1 MDYIDDMSLALPNQ
15 QQVGESNVDFKR
27 FQYYLGL
34 GASRTLKKVS
44 NNFSLTDRRIYQISS
59 KHQWVDRVKAINRML
74 NEQIV
79 QEVYAQ
85 VGETARDLADNLK
98 PLIFRI
104 ISEINERDLASMN
117 PTELKGILDVC
128 YKMISQIYGL
138 GSPQVQVTQ
147 VEYPQIK
154 FKWDW
159 EQDDDD
165 SFS

>member
-34 GASRTLKKVS
+34 GAGRTLKKVS

-59 KHQWVDRVKAINRML
+59 KNQWVDRVKAINKML

-85 VGETARDLADNLK
+85 VGETARDLAESLK

-159 EQDDDD
+159 EHDDD
-165 SFS
+165 SDY

>member
-15 QQVGESNVDFKR
+15 QQVGESNADFKR

-159 EQDDDD
+159 EQDDEQEY
-165 SFS
+165 

>member
-159 EQDDDD
+159 EQDDESDY
-165 SFS
+165 

>member
-34 GASRTLKKVS
+34 GAGRTLKKVS

-59 KHQWVDRVKAINRML
+59 KNQWVDRVKAINKML

-85 VGETARDLADNLK
+85 VGETARDLAESLK

-159 EQDDDD
+159 EQDDDTD
-165 SFS
+165 Y

>member
-85 VGETARDLADNLK
+85 VGETARDLADSLK

-159 EQDDDD
+159 EQDDESDY
-165 SFS
+165 

>member
-15 QQVGESNVDFKR
+15 QQVGESNADFKR

-44 NNFSLTDRRIYQISS
+44 NNFSLTNRRIYQISS

-85 VGETARDLADNLK
+85 VGETARDLADSLK

-128 YKMISQIYGL
+128 YKMVSQIYGL

-159 EQDDDD
+159 EQDDESDY
-165 SFS
+165 

>member
-85 VGETARDLADNLK
+85 VGETARDLADSLK

-159 EQDDDD
+159 EQDDDTD
-165 SFS
+165 Y

>member
-15 QQVGESNVDFKR
+15 QQVGESNIDFKR

-34 GASRTLKKVS
+34 GASRSYEKVS
-44 NNFSLTDRRIYQISS
+44 NNFTITDRRVKQIAV
-59 KHQWVDRVKAINRML
+59 KHQWQDRIKAINRML
-74 NEQIV
+74 NEQIIN
-79 QEVYAQ
+79 EVLAQ

-159 EQDDDD
+159 EQDDDSD
-165 SFS
+165 Y

>member
-15 QQVGESNVDFKR
+15 QQVGESNIDFKR

-34 GASRTLKKVS
+34 GAARTLPQVAQ
-44 NNFSLTDRRIYQISS
+44 NFSLSERRIYQISA
-59 KHQWVDRVKAINRML
+59 KNQWLDRVKAINKML

-79 QEVYAQ
+79 SEVYAQ

-98 PLIFRI
+98 PVIFKVI
-104 ISEINERDLASMN
+104 NEISERDLASMN

-128 YKMISQIYGL
+128 YKIISQIYGM
-138 GSPQVQVTQ
+138 GNPQVQVTQ
-147 VEYPQIK
+147 IEYPQIK

-159 EQDDDD
+159 EQDDEPDY
-165 SFS
+165 

>member
-34 GASRTLKKVS
+34 GAGRTLKKVS

-59 KHQWVDRVKAINRML
+59 KNQWVDRVKAINKML

-85 VGETARDLADNLK
+85 VGETARDLADELK
-98 PLIFRI
+98 QLIFRI
-104 ISEINERDLASMN
+104 INEINERDLASMN

-159 EQDDDD
+159 EQDDEPDY
-165 SFS
+165 

>member
-85 VGETARDLADNLK
+85 VGETARDLADSLK

-128 YKMISQIYGL
+128 YKMVSQIYGL

-159 EQDDDD
+159 EQDDEPDY
-165 SFS
+165 

>member
-15 QQVGESNVDFKR
+15 QQVGESNADFKR

-159 EQDDDD
+159 EQDDEPDY
-165 SFS
+165 

>member
-85 VGETARDLADNLK
+85 VGETARDLADSLK

-128 YKMISQIYGL
+128 YKMVSQIYGL

-159 EQDDDD
+159 EQDDDSD
-165 SFS
+165 Y

>member
-59 KHQWVDRVKAINRML
+59 KNQWVDRVKAINKML

-128 YKMISQIYGL
+128 YKMVSQIYGL

-159 EQDDDD
+159 EQDDESDY
-165 SFS
+165 

>member
-34 GASRTLKKVS
+34 GAGRTLKKVS

-59 KHQWVDRVKAINRML
+59 KNQWVDRVKAINKML

-85 VGETARDLADNLK
+85 VGETARDLADSLK

>member
-159 EQDDDD
+159 EQDDDTD
-165 SFS
+165 Y

>member
-44 NNFSLTDRRIYQISS
+44 NNFSLTNRRIYQISS

-85 VGETARDLADNLK
+85 VGETARDLADSLK

-128 YKMISQIYGL
+128 YKMVSQIYGL

-159 EQDDDD
+159 EQDDDSD
-165 SFS
+165 Y

>member
-15 QQVGESNVDFKR
+15 QQVGESNADFKR

-85 VGETARDLADNLK
+85 VGETARDLADSLK

-104 ISEINERDLASMN
+104 ISEINERYLASMN
-117 PTELKGILDVC
+117 PRT
-128 YKMISQIYGL
+128 
-138 GSPQVQVTQ
+138 
-147 VEYPQIK
+147 
-154 FKWDW
+154 
-159 EQDDDD
+159 
-165 SFS
+165 

>member
-15 QQVGESNVDFKR
+15 QQVGESNADFKR

-59 KHQWVDRVKAINRML
+59 KHQWVDRVKAINKML

-85 VGETARDLADNLK
+85 VGETARDLADSLK

-159 EQDDDD
+159 EQDDDSD
-165 SFS
+165 Y

>member
-98 PLIFRI
+98 P
-104 ISEINERDLASMN
+104 
-117 PTELKGILDVC
+117 
-128 YKMISQIYGL
+128 
-138 GSPQVQVTQ
+138 
-147 VEYPQIK
+147 
-154 FKWDW
+154 
-159 EQDDDD
+159 
-165 SFS
+165 

>member
-44 NNFSLTDRRIYQISS
+44 NNFSLTNRRIYQISS

-159 EQDDDD
+159 EQDDDSD
-165 SFS
+165 Y

>member
-59 KHQWVDRVKAINRML
+59 KNQWVDRVKAINKML

-85 VGETARDLADNLK
+85 VGETARDLADSLK
-98 PLIFRI
+98 PLIYRI

-159 EQDDDD
+159 EQDDDSD
-165 SFS
+165 Y